1 MNKIFKLITSISFLF
16 FSINAALSEENFFN
30 EALKMYQNEK
40 YEDARFMLE
49 RNIVFNPKD
58 AKSYLYLAKIYN
70 HEEDQNK
77 EEYNLETTLL
87 IEPNNEEAILMLMK
101 IALKK
106 SNYSK
111 VNDLSQTFIKVCK
124 KLCDENNEIQK
135 SLKNIE
141 PATMSLD
148 QNLNKILIIDFGSQ
162 FTQLIA
168 RRIRELGV
176 FSEIVSHKKIK
187 IKHIDK
193 SIKGIILSGGPL
205 NVYEINKYSFDKK
218 IINLSIPILGICFGH
233 QILSKLNGGR
243 VKQSKHREFG
253 LANIYKKNESLLIK
267 NFFNKQKSKKVWM
280 SHADQVSKL
289 PKNFKVIASST
300 NSKFAIVENKLNKF
314 YGIQFHPE
322 VTHTENGKKLI
333 SNFIFLICKIKRN
346 WSSKDQKIQLIKEV
360 KDQVGSEKVICALS
374 GGVDSSVVAQLLNKA
389 IGKKLYCI
397 FVNTGLLRKNEEVQV
412 VQTFKKRLK
421 INLIYVNAEK
431 EFLKKLHNVSDP
443 EKKRKIIG
451 NLFIKIFERYA
462 KKIKNVKF
470 LAQGT
475 LYPDLIESR
484 SVTGSQTSKIKSHH
498 NVGGLPKKMKLKLVE
513 PLKFL
518 FKDEVRKLGLELN
531 LNKDIISRHPFPGPG
546 LAIRMPGL
554 ITNEKIKILKE
565 ADYYFIQALRDHGL
579 YHKIWQAYAALL
591 PVKTVGVMG
600 DNRTYEY
607 LCLLRAIT
615 SEDGMTADF
624 YEFKKSFM
632 ETISNK
638 IVNSIRGI
646 NRVVY
651 DITSK
656 PPSTI
661 ELE

>member
-1 MNKIFKLITSISFLF
+1 
-16 FSINAALSEENFFN
+16 
-30 EALKMYQNEK
+30 
-40 YEDARFMLE
+40 
-49 RNIVFNPKD
+49 
-58 AKSYLYLAKIYN
+58 
-70 HEEDQNK
+70 
-77 EEYNLETTLL
+77 
-87 IEPNNEEAILMLMK
+87 
-101 IALKK
+101 
-106 SNYSK
+106 
-111 VNDLSQTFIKVCK
+111 
-124 KLCDENNEIQK
+124 
-135 SLKNIE
+135 
-141 PATMSLD
+141 MSLD

-176 FSEIVSHKKIK
+176 FSEIISHKKIK
-187 IKHIDK
+187 LKDIDQT
-193 SIKGIILSGGPL
+193 IKGIILSGGPL
-205 NVYEINKYSFDKK
+205 NVYQINKYSFDKK
-218 IINLSIPILGICFGH
+218 IINLNIPILGICFGH

-253 LANIYKKNESLLIK
+253 LANIYIKNDSLLTK
-267 NFFNKQKSKKVWM
+267 NFFNKQKTKKVWM

-289 PKNFKVIASST
+289 PKNFKVIASSN
-300 NSKFAIVENKLNKF
+300 NSKFAIVENKSKNF

-333 SNFIFLICKIKRN
+333 SNFIFLICRIKRN

-421 INLIYVNAEK
+421 MNLIYVNAEK
-431 EFLKKLHNVSDP
+431 EFLKKLNNVSDP

-475 LYPDLIESR
+475 LYPDLIESK

-531 LNKDIISRHPFPGPG
+531 LSKDIISRHPFPGPG
-546 LAIRMPGL
+546 LAIRMPGM
-554 ITNEKIKILKE
+554 ITNDKIKILKE
-565 ADYYFIQALRDHGL
+565 ADYYFIQALKDHGL

-632 ETISNK
+632 ETISNQ